1 MKRTIFKVVLGTVSI
16 SALVAAQTTHQSS
29 NAPAPPPAAATPMIA
44 PQGWVPQNPPM
55 QPNSKS
61 QPASAHAAQKKSSAA
76 RPHAQTAK
84 PAHPAALK
92 N

>member
-1 MKRTIFKVVLGTVSI
+1 
-16 SALVAAQTTHQSS
+16 
-29 NAPAPPPAAATPMIA
+29 MIA